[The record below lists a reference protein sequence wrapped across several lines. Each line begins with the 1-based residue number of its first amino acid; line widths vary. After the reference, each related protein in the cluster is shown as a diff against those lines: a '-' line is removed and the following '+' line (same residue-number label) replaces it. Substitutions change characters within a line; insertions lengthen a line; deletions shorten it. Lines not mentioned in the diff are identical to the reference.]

1 MDSTLL
7 GAFIGGGF
15 AVAGSVCTAIAAYFT
30 NKYGEH
36 ARIRIKKKEDLYVSL
51 LELRESITGFGR
63 VFRSSNLKASK
74 ILEKNTEFNSSR
86 KMVRMHIELYFPKL
100 EPASKRLTAKL
111 TKFRNGYVIEN
122 TALFSNDCFDKENI
136 QGESFRKDV
145 LSEVNKIIA
154 AVSKVKI

>member
-7 GAFIGGGF
+7 GALIGGGF

-30 NKYGEH
+30 NKHGEH
-36 ARIRIKKKEDLYVSL
+36 AKIRMKKKEDLYISL
-51 LELRESITGFGR
+51 IDLRESIIGFG
-63 VFRSSNLKASK
+63 VIFRSSNIKASK
-74 ILEKNTEFNSSR
+74 LVEKNTEFSTSR
-86 KMVRMHIELYFPKL
+86 KQVRMHIDLYFPKL

-122 TALFSNDCFDKENI
+122 TVLFSNDCFDKENI
-136 QGESFRKDV
+136 QGENFRKDA